1 MSRAQVT
8 VEDDSYAAEDEE
20 QVQQEQQRHPAAT
33 ADADAGAAD
42 LVETVRRGVLGDGSI
57 FHGPFGPRPII
68 YADHTAS
75 GRALRFIENYITEHV
90 LPLYGNTHTTT
101 SVTGRQSTLFRTE
114 ARDIVRRSVNAGARD
129 VALFVGNGV
138 TGGINKLVHTLGLRQ
153 PGSLHGA
160 TPERLRRWRRTHSV
174 EGYSY
179 HNLPVKPD
187 PEDVAARS
195 ASAASGAAATV
206 EVVVFVGPFE
216 HHSNILPWRES
227 LARVVQIGEDK
238 LGGIDAEQLEAQLR
252 HESETHGA
260 NALLIGSFSAG
271 SNVTGVV
278 ADTRAITVLLHKYG
292 ALSFWDFAAAGPH
305 VKIDMNPSGTGSP
318 DSLDGA
324 FISPHKF
331 VGGPQCPGV
340 LVLKRHIFD
349 LSEPPEQAGGGTV
362 LFVTED
368 DHRYLDDI
376 QEREEAGTPAI
387 VGAIRCGMV
396 FQLHAA
402 VGHARMQELER
413 DATTRVLKAWTE
425 HPLVEVLGPE
435 MRTSSPSPHGQGQD
449 RLPIVSFMIR
459 HKPGGRYLHYNF
471 VCALLN
477 DLFGIQSR
485 GGCAC
490 AGPYGQAI
498 LGIDRETSRQFEE
511 RLVDAKEIIR
521 PGFVRVSFPYF
532 FSSHMVDYVIRAV
545 LLVADHGWRML
556 TQYRF
561 YHETGEWKHQTD
573 LKFRQRKWLQSI
585 SYATGELSIKRA
597 RSGSES
603 ASRPLEPKLSTMTA
617 SEQEA
622 HLKELLVKA
631 EEILS
636 VGTEGGAYSAP
647 PVRDEGRA
655 LDAQSE
661 ALRWFVFPSEP
672 AKEAAQSSSGA
683 AAAATAAVES
693 SDIVQMP
700 LSMRPQEYQP
710 GATTTTTTPPSVAVA
725 ASSVQSTE
733 LQPRERPAGTEDE
746 PSSAKR
752 MKLDAAAVADTP
764 GVGVAQQPGAA
775 KPAQGQP
782 WKKQQKQHKAS
793 HSQQQQ
799 QQQQTPEAA
808 MKRRKKK
815 VEKKLMKLTGTAIKD
830 YGMIR
835 EGDRILV
842 GLSGGKDSLTLLQM
856 LLALKRKAP
865 IKFDVGVCTVDPMTE
880 AFDPSPLKQYVVEE
894 LKLPYFFESQP
905 IIDNA
910 EKHMQRDSICAFC
923 SRMKRG
929 ILYSCARREGYNVL
943 ALGQHL
949 DDLAE
954 SFIMSAFNNGRL
966 RTMKA
971 HYQIEAGD
979 TRVIRPF
986 AYVREHMTR
995 EYAQLTTMPVIAD
1008 NCPGCFNAPTERA
1021 HIKQLLAAEEER
1033 TPSVFSNM
1041 LKTIR
1046 PLMEN
1051 DVDMENTADAVSK
1064 RQRKEAD
1071 AAHKERKGK
1080 EKGKD
1085 KDDGA
1090 AEPASVNLTET
1101 DTAAASVAADDDG
1114 DVQSIDKTAA
1124 AFGGGATLKATG
1136 RSKPK
1141 PKAGK
1146 AKGFNPRTGGFES
1159 AQSWVGGAPSE
1170 AGAKDD
1176 EEHLAAVPSTAT
1188 GTTGTRRT
1196 FS

>member
-1 MSRAQVT
+1 MDFLSASALPCDSCRCAPAAGASSSSLAALQQPAPRAAPQQLQQTQWDMSRSAVT
-8 VEDDSYAAEDEE
+8 VEASAFAAAAEEE
-20 QVQQEQQRHPAAT
+20 AGTDSGGES
-33 ADADAGAAD
+33 GAAAVD
-42 LVETVRRGVLGDGSI
+42 LVDTIRGSVLGDGCE
-57 FHGPFGPRPII
+57 FEGPFGPRPIV

-75 GRALRFIENYITEHV
+75 GRSLGFIESYITEHV

-101 SVTGRQSTLFRTE
+101 SVTGRQSTLFRAE
-114 ARDIVRRSVNAGARD
+114 ARELVRRSVNCGARD

-138 TGGINKLVHTLGLRQ
+138 TGGINKLVHTLGLRR

-160 TPERLRRWRRTHSV
+160 TPERLQRWRKTHSV

-187 PEDVAARS
+187 PVDVAAHGG
-195 ASAASGAAATV
+195 GAAAPADATV

-227 LARVVQIGEDK
+227 LARVVQIGEDTH
-238 LGGIDAEQLEAQLR
+238 GGIDAAQLEAELKS
-252 HESETHGA
+252 ESEAHGV
-260 NALLIGSFSAG
+260 NVLLIGSFSAG
-271 SNVTGVV
+271 SNVTGMV

-292 ALSFWDFAAAGPH
+292 ALSFWDYAAAGPH
-305 VKIDMNPSGTGSP
+305 VKIDMNPSGTGSA

-340 LVLKRHIFD
+340 VVLKRHIFD

-362 LFVTED
+362 LFVTEE

-376 QEREEAGTPAI
+376 QEREEAGTPNI

-402 VGHARMQELER
+402 VGHARMQAIEHA
-413 DATTRVLKAWTE
+413 ATTEVLSAWQS
-425 HPLVEVLGPE
+425 HPLIEVLGPKLD
-435 MRTSSPSPHGQGQD
+435 PD
-449 RLPIVSFMIR
+449 VAAAAAARLPIVSFMVR

-498 LGIDRETSRQFEE
+498 LGIDRDTSKQFEE
-511 RLVDAKEIIR
+511 MLVDAKEIIR
-521 PGFVRVSFPYF
+521 PGFVRVGFPFF
-532 FSSHMVDYVIRAV
+532 FSPGMVDYVIRAV

-556 TQYRF
+556 GQYRF
-561 YHETGEWKHQTD
+561 YHETGEWKHHMD

-585 SYATGELSIKRA
+585 SYATGELTIKRA
-597 RSGSES
+597 RTGSES
-603 ASRPLEPKLSTMTA
+603 AALPLEQKLSATSMTT
-617 SEQEA
+617 SEQK
-622 HLKELLVKA
+622 HYLDGLLTTA
-631 EEILS
+631 EGLLTS
-636 VGTEGGAYSAP
+636 TESAVAP
-647 PVRDEGRA
+647 ARDEGRA
-655 LDAQSE
+655 LDAKSE

-672 AKEAAQSSSGA
+672 AAAAAAGAGA
-683 AAAATAAVES
+683 AAAAAEDGT
-693 SDIVQMP
+693 QTM
-700 LSMRPQEYQP
+700 SMRPQEYQP
-710 GATTTTTTPPSVAVA
+710 GTA
-725 ASSVQSTE
+725 AAPAAAAAA
-733 LQPRERPAGTEDE
+733 LQRTRERPASDDE
-746 PSSAKR
+746 LPSCAKR
-752 MKLDAAAVADTP
+752 PKLVDEAVVEPPSAA
-764 GVGVAQQPGAA
+764 QPNGS
-775 KPAQGQP
+775 KGKP
-782 WKKQQKQHKAS
+782 WKKGDANGKLEPAQS
-793 HSQQQQ
+793 
-799 QQQQTPEAA
+799 PEAA
-808 MKRRKKK
+808 LKKRKKK

-835 EGDRILV
+835 DGDRILV

-856 LLALKRKAP
+856 LLALQRKAP

-880 AFDPSPLKQYVVEE
+880 AFDPSPLKKYVADV
-894 LKLPYFFESQP
+894 LKLPYYFESQP

-954 SFIMSAFNNGRL
+954 SFVMSAFNNGRL

-1033 TPSVFSNM
+1033 TPAVFQNL
-1041 LKTIR
+1041 LKSIR

-1051 DVDMENTADAVSK
+1051 DVDMEHTADAVSK

-1071 AAHKERKGK
+1071 TAAKERKAVKGQQATATATATDANDG
-1080 EKGKD
+1080 KGK
-1085 KDDGA
+1085 A
-1090 AEPASVNLTET
+1090 PL
-1101 DTAAASVAADDDG
+1101 AAA
-1114 DVQSIDKTAA
+1114 AA
-1124 AFGGGATLKATG
+1124 AFGA
-1136 RSKPK
+1136 PP
-1141 PKAGK
+1141 PKAKGK
-1146 AKGFNPRTGGFES
+1146 AKGFNPQTGGFES
-1159 AQSWVGGAPSE
+1159 ARSRLAAPSGEESEE
-1170 AGAKDD
+1170 ALVNFTAS
-1176 EEHLAAVPSTAT
+1176 ATSTAAASSN
-1188 GTTGTRRT
+1188 GGVRI
-1196 FS
+1196 S

>member
-1 MSRAQVT
+1 MLFCQTPPSARRASRGASPRRGRCSVAAMSRAQVT
-8 VEDDSYAAEDEE
+8 VEDERYESHATSADSE
-20 QVQQEQQRHPAAT
+20 QTTET
-33 ADADAGAAD
+33 AD
-42 LVETVRRGVLGDGSI
+42 LLETVRKGVLGDGCE
-57 FHGPFGPRPII
+57 FDGPFGPRPIV

-75 GRALRFIENYITEHV
+75 GRALRFVESYIAEHV

-129 VALFVGNGV
+129 VVLFVGNGV
-138 TGGINKLVHTLGLRQ
+138 TGGINKLVHTLGLRR

-160 TPERLRRWRRTHSV
+160 TPERLQRWRRTHSV
-174 EGYSY
+174 QAYSY

-195 ASAASGAAATV
+195 ASRPSQTAAHDSAGV

-238 LGGIDAEQLEAQLR
+238 LGGIDAEQLEAHLQR
-252 HESETHGA
+252 ESQAHGA
-260 NALLIGSFSAG
+260 NVLLIGSFSAG

-278 ADTRAITVLLHKYG
+278 ADTRKITVLLHKYG

-305 VKIDMNPSGTGSP
+305 VKIDMNPSGTGSA

-362 LFVTED
+362 LFVTEE

-376 QEREEAGTPAI
+376 HEREEAGTPAI

-402 VGHARMQELER
+402 IGHARMQELEQA
-413 DATTRVLKAWTE
+413 ATVRVLSAWSG
-425 HPLVEVLGPE
+425 HPLVEVLGPK
-435 MRTSSPSPHGQGQD
+435 MDLSNPTA
-449 RLPIVSFMIR
+449 RLPIISFMIR
-459 HKPGGRYLHYNF
+459 HTTGGRYLHYNF

-477 DLFGIQSR
+477 DVFGIQSR

-498 LGIDRETSRQFEE
+498 LGIDHETSRQFEE
-511 RLVDAKEIIR
+511 RLVGANEIIR

-532 FSSHMVDYVIRAV
+532 FSSHTVDYIIRAV

-556 TQYRF
+556 PQYRF

-603 ASRPLEPKLSTMTA
+603 ASYPLQAKLSTMSE
-617 SEQEA
+617 SEQQA
-622 HLKELLVKA
+622 HLQDV
-631 EEILS
+631 LS
-636 VGTEGGAYSAP
+636 QGEAIMSTQERSSIP
-647 PVRDEGRA
+647 PARDEARA
-655 LDAQSE
+655 LDPQSE
-661 ALRWFVFPSEP
+661 VLRWFVFPSEI
-672 AKEAAQSSSGA
+672 AKKAAQSSNGA
-683 AAAATAAVES
+683 AASTAAANSEIAQTV
-693 SDIVQMP
+693 
-700 LSMRPQEYQP
+700 LSMRPHEYQP
-710 GATTTTTTPPSVAVA
+710 GAATAALTSVPA
-725 ASSVQSTE
+725 QST
-733 LQPRERPAGTEDE
+733 QPQSMGRERRRPDSEELSGS
-746 PSSAKR
+746 SSAKR
-752 MKLDAAAVADTP
+752 MKLPSAAANAQADASTRQP
-764 GVGVAQQPGAA
+764 TAKQAQEQH
-775 KPAQGQP
+775 KQPAQAGTD
-782 WKKQQKQHKAS
+782 HVSKAHAV
-793 HSQQQQ
+793 HSQP
-799 QQQQTPEAA
+799 PEAA
-808 MKRRKKK
+808 MKRRKKQ
-815 VEKKLMKLTGTAIKD
+815 VEKKLMKLTGSAIKD

-865 IKFDVGVCTVDPMTE
+865 IRFDVGVCTVDPMTE
-880 AFDPSPLKQYVVEE
+880 AFDPSPLKKYVTDE

-929 ILYSCARREGYNVL
+929 ILYSCARRESYNVL

-954 SFIMSAFNNGRL
+954 SFVMSAFNNGRL

-1033 TPSVFSNM
+1033 TPSIFSNM

-1051 DVDMENTADAVSK
+1051 DVDMEHTADAVSK

-1071 AAHKERKGK
+1071 ATHKQRK
-1080 EKGKD
+1080 EKGK
-1085 KDDGA
+1085 GA
-1090 AEPASVNLTET
+1090 AP
-1101 DTAAASVAADDDG
+1101 AAA
-1114 DVQSIDKTAA
+1114 AA
-1124 AFGGGATLKATG
+1124 AAAAAGSDSISADNCAVPSTHGKAL
-1136 RSKPK
+1136 RP
-1141 PKAGK
+1141 K

-1159 AQSWVGGAPSE
+1159 ANSLSLVAPTGEGTEEEDFSVQAMEAKQQAAQSGRGRQSE
-1170 AGAKDD
+1170 A
-1176 EEHLAAVPSTAT
+1176 AT
-1188 GTTGTRRT
+1188 SESRRAL
-1196 FS
+1196 S